1 MDTESLPD
9 FHGKL
14 VVFYISNAPDALQDG
29 AVLEYI
35 SFKKFGDK
43 LFVVGRVPEIDAEN
57 GDWIANLQ
65 GGIAWD
71 AVTSYLIFDS
81 RENYLSRM
89 GAPRPSLVQRLFTK
103 LFT

>member
-1 MDTESLPD
+1 MDTEALPD
-9 FHGKL
+9 FHGKI
-14 VVFYISNAPDALQDG
+14 VVFYISNAPDSLQDG

-35 SFKKFGDK
+35 SFKQFGGK

-89 GAPRPSLVQRLFTK
+89 GLTKTPLIQRLFARI
-103 LFT
+103 FN